1 MTHHTRTPSKPRAPG
16 QGTIRQL
23 PSGNMRWEVMIEG
36 RRFSGV
42 TKTKKEAQNAITLK
56 TADALRGGVVDPSTE
71 TLGDYLSRWLTSRA
85 STRAIRTTAIQR
97 RHLNKIIAP
106 ILGSKRLQK
115 LTPSDLRRLYDH
127 LNDEGLGASSQR
139 QVHQFLVSSLGDAHR
154 LELVT
159 RNVAQLVRPTPARG
173 REARE
178 LPAFTAEEAAK
189 FVEVARQDPAG
200 RWFIFA
206 LSTGMRRGEVCGL
219 CWEDVSLSDATAQV
233 TEVIA
238 KSEGETYITTPKT
251 QGSRRTVHLSPSA
264 VQLLRE
270 QQAYLEVC
278 RQALGGPVAGHP
290 KGYTRKRPWAAS
302 GRVFPNSFGATMD
315 PNNLRRTMQS
325 LCERAGVR
333 YVTIHGLRH
342 TYASLSL
349 MRGVPIEV
357 VSKQLGHASVGF
369 TMNQYRWV
377 YKSER
382 VAWALGIDDLTRAG

>member
-1 MTHHTRTPSKPRAPG
+1 MTPRPTKPRKPG
-16 QGTIRQL
+16 QGNIREL
-23 PSGNMRWEVMIEG
+23 PSGSIRWEVMIEG

-42 TKTKKEAQNAITLK
+42 TKTWKQAQNAVTLK
-56 TADALRGGVVDPSTE
+56 MADALRGGVVDPSAE
-71 TLGDYLSRWLTSRA
+71 TLGEYLSRWLTSRA
-85 STRAIRTTAIQR
+85 STRAVRTTAIQR
-97 RHLNKIIAP
+97 GHLKRYITP
-106 ILGSKRLQK
+106 LLGTKRLQK
-115 LTPSDLRRLYDH
+115 LTPSDLRRLFDH
-127 LNDEGLGASSQR
+127 LNEEGLGASSQR
-139 QVHQFLVSSLGDAHR
+139 QVHQFLVSALGDAHR

-189 FVEVARQDPAG
+189 FVEVARHDPAG

-219 CWEDVSLSDATAQV
+219 RWSDVSLTDATAQV

-238 KSEGETYITTPKT
+238 QSEGETYVTTPKT

-264 VQLLRE
+264 VQLLHE
-270 QQAYLEVC
+270 QRAYQELC
-278 RQALGGPVAGHP
+278 RDALSGPVRGHKAG
-290 KGYTRKRPWAAS
+290 YVRQRPWQDS
-302 GRVFPNSFGATMD
+302 GRVFTNTFGATVD
-315 PNNLRRTMQS
+315 PHNLRRTMQR
-325 LCERAGVR
+325 LCAQAGVR
-333 YVTIHGLRH
+333 YVSIHGLRH

-349 MRGVPIEV
+349 MRGVPVEV

-369 TMNQYRWV
+369 TMNQYRSV

-382 VAWALGIDDLTRAG
+382 TAWALGIDELTRVG